1 MVRLSFSRLSEKG
14 RRIVTYKH
22 TLYASYLGYVTQAI
36 VNNLPPLLFIVF
48 SRDFGISLEKIGLL
62 VSLNFG
68 VQIAVDW
75 ACAHV
80 LDKIGYRPAAVIAH
94 ALCALGLVLMGV
106 LPRVMDPYLG
116 LMIATVINA
125 VGGGMIEVLI
135 SPIVESLP
143 GDKKA
148 ASMSLLHSFYC
159 WGQTA
164 VVLLSTLYFT
174 TIGLAA
180 WQWLAALWAL
190 VPLFNV
196 FFFLKVPLCALV
208 EDGEGLSLKALF
220 SRGAFWLVL
229 LLMVCAGASEQAMAQ
244 WASLFAEMGLGVS
257 KTMGDLL
264 GPCAFA
270 VLMGGA
276 RVFFGSRGAH
286 LPLTRILAGSAV
298 LCVASYLVAVFSPL
312 PVLSLMGCALCGLSV
327 GAMWPA
333 TISLSARSFPQGGT
347 AMFAMLALAGDLGCS
362 SGPGLVGVVSSRVQE
377 GAQWAQA
384 LFQGGGQAALKAG
397 LLLAIAFPVLMVL
410 GVGLVK
416 AAKRKGAV
424 S

>member
-1 MVRLSFSRLSEKG
+1 M
-14 RRIVTYKH
+14 TYKH

-62 VSLNFG
+62 ISLNFG
-68 VQIAVDW
+68 VQIATDW

-80 LDKIGYRPAAVIAH
+80 LDKIGYRPASVIAH
-94 ALCALGLVLMGV
+94 ALCALGLALLGV

-116 LMIATVINA
+116 LVVATVINA

-174 TIGLAA
+174 TVGLAA
-180 WQWLAALWAL
+180 WRWLAALWAL
-190 VPLFNV
+190 VPLFNM

-208 EDGEGLSLKALF
+208 EEGKGLSLKALF
-220 SRGAFWLVL
+220 SRGAFWLML

-270 VLMGGA
+270 ILMGSA
-276 RVFFGSRGAH
+276 RVFFGSRGSH
-286 LPLTRILAGSAV
+286 LPLTRILTGSAA

-312 PVLSLMGCALCGLSV
+312 PILSLMGCALCGLSV

-377 GAQWAQA
+377 GARWAQA

-410 GVGLVK
+410 AVGLVK